1 MLTFSL
7 KCGILPLTQTTAH
20 QGCFFKLKFMVN
32 RLTTYLKDS
41 VEELKKVTWPTKKET
56 TNYTL
61 MVIGVSLVVSVFLF
75 ILDKLFSYGL
85 SVLINRG
92 A

>member
-1 MLTFSL
+1 
-7 KCGILPLTQTTAH
+7 
-20 QGCFFKLKFMVN
+20 MVN